1 MRKLVTSAC
10 VGMLGLVLLQAQAL
24 RDKVIVDLPHKVTID
39 DKTTL
44 EPGEYS
50 IRQISDSGGGRYVL
64 QIRKGDV
71 EHEALVNSIPANQG
85 DTQEDTRV
93 VLHKLSD
100 GQYRFD
106 KIWVQGKDYGYEF
119 PLPEAIRDRE
129 RERMSSTPVTARYE
143 SGEATPN
150 QSGQVQNQSSVTSDQ
165 TSATASTETTRP
177 ADPAATTNENAKTAE
192 SSAAP
197 AEPAVTPAETAQ
209 AQPQPAEP
217 AQPQQQPAEP
227 APAET
232 IAQTQPIPENQPSTV
247 TAQSSGAEQGD
258 EVAEALPQT
267 ASHWFGFVTAGL
279 MLMGSG
285 LALRRK

>member
-39 DKTTL
+39 DKISL

-71 EHEALVNSIPANQG
+71 EHEALVNSIPANEG
-85 DTQEDTRV
+85 NTQEDTRV
-93 VLHKLSD
+93 ILHKLSD
-100 GQYRFD
+100 GEYRFD

-119 PLPEAIRDRE
+119 PLPEAIRNRE
-129 RERMSSTPVTARYE
+129 RERMSSTPVTARYDA
-143 SGEATPN
+143 GEATPN
-150 QSGQVQNQSSVTSDQ
+150 QSGQIQNQATVTSDQ
-165 TSATASTETTRP
+165 TSATASTSETTRP
-177 ADPAATTNENAKTAE
+177 AESAAATTNENAKSAE
-192 SSAAP
+192 SSAAQ

-209 AQPQPAEP
+209 AEQQPAP
-217 AQPQQQPAEP
+217 AQPAEP
-227 APAET
+227 APA
-232 IAQTQPIPENQPSTV
+232 AQTQPTPEEQPSTV
-247 TAQSSGAEQGD
+247 AAQSSGAQVGED
-258 EVAEALPQT
+258 VAESLPQT